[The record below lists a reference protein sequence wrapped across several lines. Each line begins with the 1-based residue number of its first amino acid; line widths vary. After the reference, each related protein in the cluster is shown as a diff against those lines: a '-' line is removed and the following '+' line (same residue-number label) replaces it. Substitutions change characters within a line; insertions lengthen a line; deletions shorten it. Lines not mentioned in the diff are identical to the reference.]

1 MKSKRQILVMI
12 VGVVLFFAIPI
23 IINYLILQPKQ
34 FPFVGEGVDWLMFW
48 GSYLGAA
55 ISAAIAFI
63 ILHIQRRDNEKQ
75 NEENR
80 QLQINILVYQQ
91 ERARLDNLQKMFTD
105 ILTLN
110 AFNDIID
117 IARAIDGGELQKI
130 NDSLRIT
137 SDKITYSMAEFSME
151 FMLVDSDS
159 YRVGRYTD
167 WYFRKYSRT
176 LRDISVVVAVAQQDM
191 SMSID
196 KFSNIIDNLPPIQVS
211 AELKRVVVHLKGNKQ
226 LKQCKDIAGECIMTL
241 LNMRIKEH
249 TTMGDMFNKY
259 LHTQRQKIDKMLT
272 QPNK

>member
-1 MKSKRQILVMI
+1 MKSKRQILVII
-12 VGVVLFFAIPI
+12 VGVVLIFAIPI

-75 NEENR
+75 NKENR

-110 AFNDIID
+110 AFNDVID
-117 IARAIDGGELQKI
+117 ITRAIDNGDWQKV
-130 NDSLRIT
+130 NDLLRT
-137 SDKITYSMAEFSME
+137 PFDKITKAMVEFSME
-151 FMLVDSDS
+151 FMLVDRES
-159 YRVGRYTD
+159 YRVCRYTN
-167 WYFRKYSRT
+167 WFFNKYSRT
-176 LRDISVVVAVAQQDM
+176 LRDINIIATIAQKDMSISMEHFANIIQQFPQNEISSELRRVVAQL
-191 SMSID
+191 S
-196 KFSNIIDNLPPIQVS
+196 
-211 AELKRVVVHLKGNKQ
+211 ENKQ
-226 LKQCKDIAGECIMTL
+226 VTCKEVIGNCIMML

-249 TTMGDMFNKY
+249 YTMGDMFNEY
-259 LHTQRQKIDKMLT
+259 LHTQRQKIDKMLIQT
-272 QPNK
+272 NK